1 MARNKKKAPEVT
13 EQDILNKA
21 NSKSEEEYTGIPEP
35 AKGKK
40 SLKDFF
46 TTPEA
51 AARKAND
58 TALRASDLASEKA
71 LDRIEREEKQ
81 KFTPKKNV
89 EKWKEDVAREKQEF
103 EDYVNKE
110 EGAESVFAKGDELRD
125 QTEKQNATVLES
137 QVNAPSRAFAE
148 TMANNLSPE
157 FVDANNAKDFNKEEK
172 AETWMDRIRNGIA
185 TDADIEDAYTAYKK
199 GEYSPGPET
208 LKEFEKLEAPAKA
221 EKQDVTED
229 AVNNRE
235 AATQEESTVDPDFYQ
250 KYVDQYYGPQNG
262 ADYLKSLWSQGAGGK
277 AAAIGNVLGNL
288 MGAVGKGALG
298 QDYETDWQKY
308 KDNYIQA
315 QAERNQR
322 AFNDNMDIVKQIRQN
337 DVVRNELSK
346 TMEKMKE
353 LGKITPQEFEAI
365 KKGMAATG
373 KSSQV
378 DYYLASILG
387 SLASDKD
394 FTEALKGMG
403 EEGMK
408 LLSGIA
414 GFAGNA
420 VGGINRFFGGGR

>member
-1 MARNKKKAPEVT
+1 MARNKKKTPEVT
-13 EQDILNKA
+13 EQDILDKI
-21 NSKSEEEYTGIPEP
+21 NSQSGEEYTGIPEP

-40 SLKDFF
+40 SIKDLF
-46 TTPEA
+46 TTPEV

-58 TALRASDLASEKA
+58 TALQASDLAGEKA
-71 LDRIEREEKQ
+71 LDRIEREAGEEKQ

-89 EKWKEDVAREKQEF
+89 EKWKADVAREKQEL
-103 EDYVNKE
+103 EDAINKE
-110 EGAESVFAKGDELRD
+110 PGAESVFARGDELRD
-125 QTEKQNATVLES
+125 QTEKQNATVLEN
-137 QVNAPSRAFAE
+137 QVNAPARAFVEKMPEVNEEVVSESATPISEEKQGEVEPSRALTPQE
-148 TMANNLSPE
+148 QYQ
-157 FVDANNAKDFNKEEK
+157 K
-172 AETWMDRIRNGIA
+172 A
-185 TDADIEDAYTAYKK
+185 
-199 GEYSPGPET
+199 
-208 LKEFEKLEAPAKA
+208 
-221 EKQDVTED
+221 QED
-229 AVNNRE
+229 AVNNAE
-235 AATQEESTVDPDFYQ
+235 ANAPDENAVDPDFYK

-277 AAAIGNVLGNL
+277 AAAVGNVLGNL

-298 QDYETDWQKY
+298 QDYETDWEKY
-308 KDNYIQA
+308 KNNYIQA
-315 QAERNQR
+315 QSERNKR
-322 AFNDNMDIVKQIRQN
+322 AFEDNMDIVKQLRQN
-337 DVVRNELSK
+337 DVAREELSK

-387 SLASDKD
+387 GLAGDKD

-420 VGGINRFFGGGR
+420 VGGINRFLSGGR